1 MLKNNRKENLNLY
14 ACLLRKYYIGE
25 EDYMFITLCNIDKTE
40 LINSWHYALK
50 KIQHYERIKNSSSVT
65 LGAFSMAMKRYD
77 GFENHDQIVRY
88 LFSSFEPTE
97 LKLNDENI
105 ERRLRYLLAIKT
117 LKSLEQNINFEF
129 IESELEKKSNKEA
142 ANLREI
148 LKNELSTLKI
158 TEISRRQKIK
168 KVGITIFLTL
178 VLIVSVLGYFT
189 FKHIK
194 NIENLNA
201 KILEK
206 SVLQKNHLEKKIE
219 SINKEVNILRDENSR
234 LNNLLENEDY
244 LSQVLN
250 EKKFKGFKHNLFTGN
265 IYLEGIFGYKSIK
278 GQLVKGE
285 ERGVWVYEKYNGE
298 KEVFNWISTRVGAIC
313 RDGNRSYAT
322 GRGACSRHGGVDYW
336 LNEYQRVKVSY

>member
-40 LINSWHYALK
+40 LINSWNYALK
-50 KIQHYERIKNSSSVT
+50 KIQHDERIKNSSSVT
-65 LGAFSMAMKRYD
+65 LGAFSMAMKRYNN
-77 GFENHDQIVRY
+77 FENHDQIVRY
-88 LFSSFEPTE
+88 LFSSFEPAV
-97 LKLNDENI
+97 LKLIDENI
-105 ERRLRYLLAIKT
+105 ERRLRYLLSIKI

-129 IESELEKKSNKEA
+129 IESELENKSNKEA

-158 TEISRRQKIK
+158 TEISKRQKIK
-168 KVGITIFLTL
+168 RVGITLFLTL
-178 VLIVSVLGYFT
+178 VLIVSILGYFT

-201 KILEK
+201 RILEK
-206 SVLQKNHLEKKIE
+206 SVLQKNLLEKKIE
-219 SINKEVNILRDENSR
+219 SNNQEINVLKDENFR
-234 LNNLLENEDY
+234 LNNLLQNEDY
-244 LSQVLN
+244 LSQGLN
-250 EKKFKGFKHNLFTGN
+250 EKKFKNFKQNEYTGN
-265 IYLEGIFGYKSIK
+265 IYIEGIFGYKSIK

-285 ERGVWVYEKYNGE
+285 ERDVWVYEKYNGE
-298 KEVFNWISTRVGAIC
+298 KEVFKWIPSRVGAIC
-313 RDGNRSYAT
+313 RDGSRSDAT
-322 GRGACSRHGGVDYW
+322 GRGACSHHGGVDYW

>member
-50 KIQHYERIKNSSSVT
+50 KIQHDERIKNSSSVT

-168 KVGITIFLTL
+168 QVGITIFLTL

-206 SVLQKNHLEKKIE
+206 SVLQKNHQEKKIE

-285 ERGVWVYEKYNGE
+285 ERGVWVYEKHNGE
-298 KEVFNWISTRVGAIC
+298 KEVFNWISSRVGAIC

>member
-50 KIQHYERIKNSSSVT
+50 KIQHDERIKNSSSVT
-65 LGAFSMAMKRYD
+65 LGAFSMAMKRYNN
-77 GFENHDQIVRY
+77 FENHDQIVRY
-88 LFSSFEPTE
+88 LFSSFEPAA
-97 LKLNDENI
+97 LKLIDENI
-105 ERRLRYLLAIKT
+105 ERRLRYLLSIKI

-129 IESELEKKSNKEA
+129 IESELENKSNKEA

-168 KVGITIFLTL
+168 RVGITLFLTL
-178 VLIVSVLGYFT
+178 VLIVSILGYFT

-201 KILEK
+201 RILEK
-206 SVLQKNHLEKKIE
+206 SVLQKNLLEKKIE
-219 SINKEVNILRDENSR
+219 SNNQEINVLKDENFR
-234 LNNLLENEDY
+234 LNNLLQNEDY
-244 LSQVLN
+244 LSQGLN
-250 EKKFKGFKHNLFTGN
+250 EKKFKNFKQNEYTGN
-265 IYLEGIFGYKSIK
+265 IYIEGIFGYKSIK

>member
-40 LINSWHYALK
+40 LINSWNYALK
-50 KIQHYERIKNSSSVT
+50 KIQHDERIKNSSSVT
-65 LGAFSMAMKRYD
+65 LGAFSMAMKRYNN
-77 GFENHDQIVRY
+77 FENHDQIVRY
-88 LFSSFEPTE
+88 LFSSFEPAV
-97 LKLNDENI
+97 LKLIDENI
-105 ERRLRYLLAIKT
+105 ERRLRYLLSIKI

-129 IESELEKKSNKEA
+129 IESELENKSNKEA

-168 KVGITIFLTL
+168 RVGITLFLTL
-178 VLIVSVLGYFT
+178 VLIVSILGYFT

-201 KILEK
+201 RILEK
-206 SVLQKNHLEKKIE
+206 SVLQKNLLEKKIE
-219 SINKEVNILRDENSR
+219 SNNQEINVLKDENFR
-234 LNNLLENEDY
+234 LNNLLQNEDY
-244 LSQVLN
+244 LSQGLN
-250 EKKFKGFKHNLFTGN
+250 EKKFKNFKQNEYTGN
-265 IYLEGIFGYKSIK
+265 IYIEGIFGYKSIK

-285 ERGVWVYEKYNGE
+285 ERDVWVYEKYNGE
-298 KEVFNWISTRVGAIC
+298 KEVFKWIPSRVGAIC
-313 RDGNRSYAT
+313 RDGSRSDAT
-322 GRGACSRHGGVDYW
+322 GRGACSHHGGVDYW